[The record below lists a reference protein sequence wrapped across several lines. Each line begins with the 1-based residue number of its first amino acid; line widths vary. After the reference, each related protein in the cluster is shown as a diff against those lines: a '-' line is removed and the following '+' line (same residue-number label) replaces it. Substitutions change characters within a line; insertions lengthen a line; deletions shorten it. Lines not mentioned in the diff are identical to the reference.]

1 MLGAAGALCCT
12 LAGTALGS
20 YLHDRKRARWRML
33 QAETEALTG
42 MRLLLEQEKP
52 AMGDLLRLSA
62 NYAATGYGADQ
73 VIRRLLAAADQLEK
87 HPAEGLPAAY
97 AAACRMLPAPWEK
110 DEERCAMEWLMNQLG
125 SGTAAMRQEAAA
137 ACLRRLKP
145 VQEAAF
151 TQADKGG
158 RLCVQLGLLLGAM
171 AGILLW

>member
-1 MLGAAGALCCT
+1 
-12 LAGTALGS
+12 
-20 YLHDRKRARWRML
+20 
-33 QAETEALTG
+33 
-42 MRLLLEQEKP
+42 
-52 AMGDLLRLSA
+52 
-62 NYAATGYGADQ
+62 
-73 VIRRLLAAADQLEK
+73 
-87 HPAEGLPAAY
+87 
-97 AAACRMLPAPWEK
+97 
-110 DEERCAMEWLMNQLG
+110 MEWLMNQLG